1 MTSAHFLRSLCALSL
16 PDPSVSAINRG
27 VRKLEVNVPNLFVVF
42 LFWILADFYSEWTVR
57 IMTKRNG
64 IRLTDRDLKIAKWI
78 AEQQAVRLDTIARLL
93 EFMNTPCGPRNLRR
107 LAERWEEAGL
117 VHRQQILAD
126 VPMILWPTKSA
137 MRLTD
142 FDDKRIEKSPSI
154 TTLHHTLAV
163 SRVRLAYEMMGSD
176 WTPERALR
184 QKFNGQHLADGLAT
198 IGQRKA
204 LIEVEL
210 TRKKKE
216 RLRNIISSNART
228 PGIEQVH
235 YWTTPELHAFVT
247 EEIANIHTS
256 IKGQIYVYQIP
267 SEVL

>member
-1 MTSAHFLRSLCALSL
+1 
-16 PDPSVSAINRG
+16 
-27 VRKLEVNVPNLFVVF
+27 
-42 LFWILADFYSEWTVR
+42 
-57 IMTKRNG
+57 
-64 IRLTDRDLKIAKWI
+64 
-78 AEQQAVRLDTIARLL
+78 
-93 EFMNTPCGPRNLRR
+93 
-107 LAERWEEAGL
+107 
-117 VHRQQILAD
+117 
-126 VPMILWPTKSA
+126 
-137 MRLTD
+137 
-142 FDDKRIEKSPSI
+142 
-154 TTLHHTLAV
+154 
-163 SRVRLAYEMMGSD
+163 MMGSD

-247 EEIANIHTS
+247 EEIAQIHTS
-256 IKGQIYVYQIP
+256 IKGQIFVYQIP